1 MKRIFSFCFF
11 VLLIS
16 SKLAAQSSLYD
27 MNVIQR
33 IEITFTQTNWDYMMD
48 TAKAGSEGYIMAS
61 KIKINGIEYDSV
73 GVKYKGNSTYKPN
86 QVKNPLHIEL
96 DTYKAQDYQGFTDIK
111 LSNAFN
117 DPSFLREVMS
127 YKIVRNYMQAPQS
140 NFANVY
146 INNQLTGLYSNS
158 ESIGNKFVDTHFGS
172 KSNAFFKCNPIGGA
186 GPGGNAY
193 PNLVYLGADSSL
205 YYSRYEMQSDAGWYD
220 LVNLCDTLVNHTTA
234 IENTLNVNEAL
245 WMMAFDNVLVNLDSY
260 IGAFAQNYYL
270 YKDNY
275 TRFRPIVWD
284 LNESFGRFSN
294 TGTTNLNTTVSKQQM
309 THLLHINDSNWP
321 LVKQLLASATFKR
334 MYIAHM
340 RTILSEQFANN
351 TFYNYALPLQ
361 DLIKTSVSA
370 DPNKF
375 YTYANFISNLTT
387 DISGGNG
394 SAPGLTNL
402 MNGRN
407 TYLSALADFTA
418 VQPVISGIAVS
429 DNHPPIGAVVHITA
443 NITNAMASGTFLAYR
458 SGDVEP
464 FKRIL
469 MFDDG
474 FHGDGAANDGVY
486 GSSITIS
493 AYKTEYYFY
502 AENNQAGIFSPQQA
516 EMNFYTLYTQVP
528 ANSNLVINEFLASNV
543 SAVADQ
549 DGEFDDWIEILNLSD
564 NLISLDSMYLSDS
577 YTNLQKWQFPSDTSI
592 LPNGYLVVWAD
603 DDGQQKGLHASF
615 KLSASGERIALT
627 HATKGIFDTISFGT
641 QSNDISMQRC
651 PNVAGG
657 FIFATPT
664 FADSNNCVTSIDENS
679 SNTELTIFPN
689 PVTDQ
694 LNIVSGNKAI
704 NTIRIVNLLGMTV
717 FERNGLNTSSLAMAF
732 ENFPV
737 GIYLVIINGMISRKI
752 VKE

>member
-1 MKRIFSFCFF
+1 MKRTISFWFALVF
-11 VLLIS
+11 IS
-16 SKLAAQSSLYD
+16 AKLAAQSNFYD

-33 IEITFTQTNWDYMMD
+33 LEITFTQTNWDYMMD
-48 TAKAGSEGYIMAS
+48 TAKAGSEGYIMAAM
-61 KIKINGIEYDSV
+61 IKINGVEYDSV

-146 INNQLTGLYSNS
+146 INNQLIGLYSNS
-158 ESIGNKFVDTHFGS
+158 ESIGNKFVDAHFGS

-193 PNLVYLGADSSL
+193 PNLVYLGTDSSL

-275 TRFRPIVWD
+275 NRFRPVVWD

-294 TGTTNLNTTVSKQQM
+294 TGTTNLNTTLSKQQM
-309 THLLHINDSNWP
+309 THLVHINDSNWP

-351 TFYNYALPLQ
+351 SFYNDALSLQ
-361 DLIKTSVSA
+361 NLIKTSVSA

-402 MNGRN
+402 INGRN

-429 DNHPPIGAVVHITA
+429 DNHPPISALVHITA
-443 NITNAMASGTFLAYR
+443 NIANAMASGTFLAYR

-469 MFDDG
+469 MLDDG
-474 FHGDGAANDGVY
+474 LHGDGAANDGVY

-516 EMNFYTLYTQVP
+516 EMNFYTLYTQVA

-549 DGEFDDWIEILNLSD
+549 DGEFDDWIEIHNLSD

-615 KLSASGERIALT
+615 KLSATGERIALT
-627 HATKGIFDTISFGT
+627 HASKGIFDTISFGS

-651 PNVAGG
+651 QDVAGG

-664 FADSNNCVTSIDENS
+664 FADSNNCTTSISEPES
-679 SNTELTIFPN
+679 AFGISVFPN
-689 PVTDQ
+689 PFFEK
-694 LNIVSGNKAI
+694 LNVQSGNMTI
-704 NTIRIVNLLGMTV
+704 QSIRIINMTGQIMFQQTDCNSNNIELALNQFPKGLYMIV
-717 FERNGLNTSSLAMAF
+717 LNG
-732 ENFPV
+732 
-737 GIYLVIINGMISRKI
+737 VISKKI
-752 VKE
+752 VKY